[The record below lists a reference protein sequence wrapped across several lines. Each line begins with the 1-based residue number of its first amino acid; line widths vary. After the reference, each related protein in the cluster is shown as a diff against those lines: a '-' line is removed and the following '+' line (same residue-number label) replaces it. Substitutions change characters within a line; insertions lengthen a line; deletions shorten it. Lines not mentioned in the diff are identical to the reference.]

1 MDIKNAFKI
10 IPIKP
15 EDFQLLGFQFNGSY
29 YFDKTLPFGASISF
43 ATVERFSSFLKH
55 CVVSRVNSGLL
66 IHYIDDF
73 FGGDKSRSLCG
84 DLMSVFSKVMVKLG
98 VSEAVEKT
106 EGRKKQPNF
115 VKNKSKVAR
124 YTVSHWFP

>member
-1 MDIKNAFKI
+1 
-10 IPIKP
+10 
-15 EDFQLLGFQFNGSY
+15 
-29 YFDKTLPFGASISF
+29 
-43 ATVERFSSFLKH
+43 V
-55 CVVSRVNSGLL
+55 
-66 IHYIDDF
+66 DF

-98 VSEAVEKT
+98 VPEAVEKT
-106 EGRKKQPNF
+106 EGRKKQPNS